1 MSNDYTSQ
9 GIVYIEPC
17 LIEVSSKA
25 FNGCIQEPEELS
37 ITSVKNT
44 YSIVGDALFASVST
58 EEAPEWL
65 TSIIDSVIDT
75 QLKVSL
81 NSLDEL
87 KLSILEAL
95 NEIDIAKNQ
104 YQELI
109 NIEVTIDGIIT
120 SKLETLNA
128 NVANADAK
136 IIDLEFTKASKDEAV
151 AIAIEQIGSSINS
164 PNGEINA
171 LVTGIRGTIATL
183 DDNTR
188 LALEGLD
195 LKIDG
200 TSGALAFD
208 ILELTAEMANVN
220 SQITNLQAASVT
232 EDRATAIASSVLLA
246 SLNTPNGLLNS
257 EFSNV
262 RETLSTLDGNI
273 VALDTSLTDQF
284 DGKLVVVSRE
294 VTDLQVHT
302 DTELGKIRLELE
314 TGITDAGEVFTQ
326 QLETLEASTTA
337 AIAAVE
343 TRTRAYVDSENL
355 ATTELITTLR
365 SETETSIGLIESTL
379 GTTVDT
385 VGNISTKY
393 GVVLTAGGKDP
404 SGANSPLVGGFEIL
418 NDSNTVTAGFDV
430 DNFWVGRINLNGVRP
445 FQVIDN
451 DVFIDTAIIREASIT
466 NAMINNLSA
475 DKITAG
481 DIDVVLGVGSGVLID
496 GETGTVTTVSTG
508 GNNATLGKHS
518 VGGAEYL
525 FSAVSGPNVLFGL
538 GTDGIARLGNTLE
551 IRPDALTVGNS
562 SAWFTPGVQL
572 GRYSGLPVLY
582 AGNGASNFIKY
593 SNNVLSINTPKFS
606 VSETGD
612 ATFGGNLQVGTT
624 ANGAP
629 LFYTS
634 GGTTYIRSAVIQDAS
649 LSFVKVSNNVRSVGF
664 SESNPSGWMLDS
676 ITGNATFNNVK
687 ARGDI
692 EASSLKANMVVTNSI
707 RSNDF
712 NVNNPTNSDGWGIF
726 EDGRAFFNSPV
737 ISRPNIIAQGQ
748 ITFTSPSTMNSDLWH
763 FYYNGTLPLAN
774 KGNGRIN
781 HVERVYIEP
790 DIVLETIRDWEFFVD
805 IPNSVLPNSEVW
817 NTTGP
822 MLSVSCVVT
831 GVDTWRVGTD
841 PPGPTQ
847 KVSCYGIVERVGDLL
862 SSSNVRLRI
871 VVPPPESLVSTM
883 RRIHITAIDWA
894 LQSLT

>member
-1 MSNDYTSQ
+1 MSNDYISQ

-17 LIEVSSKA
+17 LIEVSSNA

-44 YSIVGDALFASVST
+44 YSIVGDALFASVSA

-75 QLKVSL
+75 QLKVTL
-81 NSLDEL
+81 GSLDEL

-95 NEIDIAKNQ
+95 NEIDVAKNQ

-195 LKIDG
+195 LKIDNA
-200 TSGALAFD
+200 SGALAFD
-208 ILELTAEMANVN
+208 ILELTAVMSDVS

-232 EDRATAIASSVLLA
+232 EDRATAIASSVLTA
-246 SLNTPNGLLNS
+246 SLNTPNGVLNS
-257 EFSNV
+257 EFRSV
-262 RETLSTLDGNI
+262 RETLTALDGNI
-273 VALDTSLTDQF
+273 VALDSSLTEQF
-284 DGKLVVVSRE
+284 DGKIIV
-294 VTDLQVHT
+294 
-302 DTELGKIRLELE
+302 
-314 TGITDAGEVFTQ
+314 A
-326 QLETLEASTTA
+326 
-337 AIAAVE
+337 
-343 TRTRAYVDSENL
+343 TRQFE
-355 ATTELITTLR
+355 ELIA
-365 SETETSIGLIESTL
+365 ETETEVGKIISALEIVISDEGEVSVGSLEALEARTENSIGEAVREQKIYIDAEVGAVARSIERVETEHDGRISIAEETL
-379 GTTVDT
+379 STTVDT
-385 VGNISTKY
+385 LGNVSSKY
-393 GVVLTAGGKDP
+393 GVKLVAGGKDP

-445 FQVIDN
+445 FQVIGN

-466 NAMINNLSA
+466 DAMINNLSA

-496 GETGTVTTVSTG
+496 GETGTVTTVSSG
-508 GNNATLGKHS
+508 GNNATLGKHA

-538 GTDGIARLGNTLE
+538 GTDGIARLGNTLQV
-551 IRPDALTVGNS
+551 RPDQLSVGNS
-562 SAWFTPGVQL
+562 SAWFTPGVQI
-572 GRYSGLPVLY
+572 GRYSGLPALY

-634 GGTTYIRSAVIQDAS
+634 GGSTYIRSAVIQDAS
-649 LSFVKVSNNVRSVGF
+649 ISFLKIQNDL
-664 SESNPSGWMLDS
+664 ESSDYIEESQGWKIDKNGTIEINGSQSGTGRVS
-676 ITGNATFNNVK
+676 ITNT
-687 ARGDI
+687 
-692 EASSLKANMVVTNSI
+692 
-707 RSNDF
+707 
-712 NVNNPTNSDGWGIF
+712 
-726 EDGRAFFNSPV
+726 AF
-737 ISRPNIIAQGQ
+737 
-748 ITFTSPSTMNSDLWH
+748 
-763 FYYNGTLPLAN
+763 
-774 KGNGRIN
+774 
-781 HVERVYIEP
+781 RVY
-790 DIVLETIRDWEFFVD
+790 
-805 IPNSVLPNSEVW
+805 NSS
-817 NTTGP
+817 GIA
-822 MLSVSCVVT
+822 VVEL
-831 GVDTWRVGTD
+831 
-841 PPGPTQ
+841 
-847 KVSCYGIVERVGDLL
+847 GIL
-862 SSSNVRLRI
+862 
-871 VVPPPESLVSTM
+871 
-883 RRIHITAIDWA
+883 
-894 LQSLT
+894 

>member
-1 MSNDYTSQ
+1 MSNEYTTQ
-9 GIVYIEPC
+9 GIVYIDPC
-17 LIEVSSKA
+17 HIEVSSKA

-44 YSIVGDALFASVST
+44 YSIVGDALFASVSVD
-58 EEAPEWL
+58 EAPEWL

-81 NSLDEL
+81 DSLDEL

-95 NEIDIAKNQ
+95 SEIDIAKNQ

-208 ILELTAEMANVN
+208 ILELTAIMADVN

-246 SLNTPNGLLNS
+246 SLNTPNGLLSS
-257 EFSNV
+257 EFSSV
-262 RETLSTLDGNI
+262 RQTLTALDGNI
-273 VALDTSLTDQF
+273 VALDSSLTDQF
-284 DGKLVVVSRE
+284 DGKLLVVSNS
-294 VTDLQVHT
+294 VTTLEAHT

-314 TGITDAGEVFTQ
+314 TGITDAGDVFAQ
-326 QLETLEASTTA
+326 QLEDLEVSTA
-337 AIAAVE
+337 AATAAVE
-343 TRTRAYVDSENL
+343 TRTRAYVDSENT
-355 ATTELITTLR
+355 ATTLLVTNLR
-365 SETETSIGLIESTL
+365 TETEASIGLINTTL
-379 GTTVDT
+379 GTTVDD

-404 SGANSPLVGGFEIL
+404 SGANSPLVGGFEML
-418 NDSNTVTAGFDV
+418 NDSNSVVAGFDV
-430 DNFWVGRINLNGVRP
+430 DNFWVGRLNLNGVRP

-466 NAMINNLSA
+466 NAMIDNLSA

-481 DIDVVLGVGSGVLID
+481 DIDVVLGIGSGVLID
-496 GETGTVTTVSTG
+496 GETGTVTTVADG
-508 GNNATLGKHS
+508 GNKATLGKHT
-518 VGGAEYL
+518 VGGAEYT
-525 FSAVSGPNVLFGL
+525 FSATSGPNVLFGL
-538 GTDGIARLGNTLE
+538 GTDGIARLGSTLE
-551 IRPDALTVGNS
+551 IRPNVLTVGNS
-562 SAWFTPGVQL
+562 SAWFSPGVQI

-593 SNNVLSINTPKFS
+593 SNNVLSINTPNFS
-606 VSETGD
+606 VSEAGD
-612 ATFGGNLQVGTT
+612 ATFGGNLQVGTK
-624 ANGAP
+624 ANGVP

-634 GGTTYIRSAVIQDAS
+634 GGTTYIQSAVIQDAS
-649 LSFVKVSNNVRSVGF
+649 ISFAKVSNNVRSVGF
-664 SESNPSGWMLDS
+664 SELNPNGWMLDS

-692 EASSLKANMVVTNSI
+692 EASSLKADMVVTNSI
-707 RSNDF
+707 RSGDF
-712 NVNNPTNSDGWGIF
+712 DVDNPTTSQGWGIY
-726 EDGRAFFNSPV
+726 EDGRAFFASPV
-737 ISRPNIIAQGQ
+737 ISRPNVLYDGVLDIP
-748 ITFTSPSTMNSDLWH
+748 TPSGSSGWH
-763 FYYNGTLPLAN
+763 YNFSNTRLVSN
-774 KGNGRIN
+774 DGNGRTWGAF
-781 HVERVYIEP
+781 VVGS
-790 DIVLETIRDWEFFVD
+790 TIGVSYTSTNEWFYTIDVPESV
-805 IPNSVLPNSEVW
+805 IPNQNSW
-817 NTTGP
+817 AANGP
-822 MLSVSCVVT
+822 ILSVSCVITAITVNT
-831 GVDTWRVGTD
+831 SDGND
-841 PPGPTQ
+841 PPARSL
-847 KVSCYGIVERVGDLL
+847 KISCYGYVERVADYE
-862 SSSNVRLRI
+862 SNALMRI
-871 VVPPPESLVSTM
+871 VIIIPPGSTTYNGL
-883 RRIHITAIDWA
+883 RRIHVNRIEWA
-894 LQSLT
+894 LHGIT